1 MNKQALIAATIAMLA
16 WGAAAIC
23 DKFGMRG
30 GHVSPLA
37 GLMIRLTV
45 ATVAVWA
52 FGLVSGIL
60 PEIRAVST
68 IAPANLL
75 GLAGGGLLAALVGQQ
90 AYYAALRYADASR
103 VVPFTA
109 SYPVI
114 AMVLAVTILK
124 EPLTLAKVV
133 GTLMIIGG
141 LMLVSGIFGGK

>member
-1 MNKQALIAATIAMLA
+1 MNRQAIIAATITMLA

-30 GHVSPLA
+30 GQVSPLA
-37 GLMIRLTV
+37 GLMVRLTV

-52 FGLVSGIL
+52 FGIVSGVL
-60 PEIRAVST
+60 PELRRISEV
-68 IAPANLL
+68 APANLL
-75 GLAGGGLLAALVGQQ
+75 GLAGGGILAALVGQQ

-114 AMVLAVTILK
+114 AMVLAVLILK
-124 EPLTLAKVV
+124 EPLTVAKVV

-141 LMLVSGIFGGK
+141 LMLVSGMLNGK